1 MKFGSLS
8 KAHTLN
14 ITPCSWNKDKLRIAW
29 VFQIYF
35 VSVTLEGYNFKIQ
48 FSGFNRSY
56 VFYLAVHLRT
66 AISADTIFCI
76 LSKDHAGNT
85 MQTGAKMISY
95 LKIKTLKNPTLSRGT
110 HLYSPYK
117 SAWEDFKTFLR
128 PPQAKKKFHV
138 LAALRKN

>member
-1 MKFGSLS
+1 M
-8 KAHTLN
+8 
-14 ITPCSWNKDKLRIAW
+14 
-29 VFQIYF
+29 FQIYF

-48 FSGFNRSY
+48 FSGFNRSN
-56 VFYLAVHLRT
+56 VFHLAVHLRT

-117 SAWEDFKTFLR
+117 GAWEDFKTFLR
-128 PPQAKKKFHV
+128 PPQA
-138 LAALRKN
+138 